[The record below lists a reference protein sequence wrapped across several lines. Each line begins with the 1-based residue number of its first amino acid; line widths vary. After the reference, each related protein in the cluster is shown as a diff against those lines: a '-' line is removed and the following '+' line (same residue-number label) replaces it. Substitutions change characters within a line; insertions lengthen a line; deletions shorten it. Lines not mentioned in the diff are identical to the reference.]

1 MFFLAQFWKLLRL
14 WPHTITKI
22 ETHFHYLTHIKLAAL
37 YFIQIYKCPKK
48 KHNFFLLS
56 RVHITAAGG
65 GRRLLDF
72 LDLQTWRQRLFQL
85 LGLLFVG
92 HNQCVQEAGTTD
104 LEFGVVGILLYLD
117 GTSILPAGFDQEIL
131 DFFNFLRHLCAA
143 QKQRTNND

>member
-1 MFFLAQFWKLLRL
+1 M
-14 WPHTITKI
+14 
-22 ETHFHYLTHIKLAAL
+22 
-37 YFIQIYKCPKK
+37 PKK

-56 RVHITAAGG
+56 RAHITAAGG

-104 LEFGVVGILLYLD
+104 LEFGVVGILLYLN

-131 DFFNFLRHLCAA
+131 DFFNFLRHLGEAA
-143 QKQRTNND
+143 QKQRLAQINWEWVSSESPDGPWTTYIAFRKIYGRKM